1 MSGPGRELKA
11 KQAALMRRHNV
22 RPIERAPIPLLAPT
36 NSPQII
42 EGWAATP
49 DVDADRMSF
58 KRGSLSW
65 PADLSKLPLLVRH
78 DSARVVGRIMDLG
91 YDADGRLFIR
101 GRVDDP
107 EARRM
112 GAFSIAAT
120 VVESEVR
127 DEDSV
132 WFHFVIT
139 RAVVNEISVTDRPSN
154 ARAIVTSRRD
164 VGPMDDALSAVERF
178 RKALDGLVQSPPRP
192 PPVRERPEI
201 NAAPAHIYGE
211 LPTAMLRCSRAP
223 FAQLIAQLPIGG
235 D

>member
-1 MSGPGRELKA
+1 MSGSGRELKA

-22 RPIERAPIPLLAPT
+22 RPIERAPIPLLSPT
-36 NSPQII
+36 NAPQII

-58 KRGSLSW
+58 RRGSLSW
-65 PADLSKLPLLVRH
+65 PTDLSKLPLLVRH
-78 DSARVVGRIMDLG
+78 DSARIAGRILDLD
-91 YDADGRLFIR
+91 YDADGRLCVR
-101 GRVDDP
+101 ARVDDP

-112 GAFSIAAT
+112 DAFSIAAT
-120 VVESEVR
+120 VVDSEVR
-127 DEDSV
+127 DEDSA

-139 RAVVNEISVTDRPSN
+139 KAIVDEISLTPIPANV
-154 ARAIVTSRRD
+154 RAIVTSRRD

-178 RKALDGLVQSPPRP
+178 RKALDGLMQSPPT
-192 PPVRERPEI
+192 PPVRECPEI
-201 NAAPAHIYGE
+201 LAGPALIYGS
-211 LPTAMLRCSRAP
+211 LPAAMLSRSRAP